1 MAQARRTSPLA
12 TLLAGTLLLSAS
24 ALQAASDVRVVGLF
38 PNAAVVNID
47 GARHMLRVGKP
58 AVQGVE
64 LVAADSNTATL
75 RIDGQTRQFGLQRE
89 YTEGFAQTERQQVSI
104 PRGEGGHF
112 RVTGS
117 INGHHTAFMVDTG
130 ATSVAMNANQ
140 ARRMGID
147 YQLIGT
153 PIRATTASGAV
164 DGYRVSLARVKV
176 GEIELTNVQGVVLN
190 GAYPLDVLL
199 GMSWL
204 SRVRMDERDNLL
216 LLERKF

>member
-1 MAQARRTSPLA
+1 M
-12 TLLAGTLLLSAS
+12 
-24 ALQAASDVRVVGLF
+24 
-38 PNAAVVNID
+38 
-47 GARHMLRVGKP
+47 
-58 AVQGVE
+58 
-64 LVAADSNTATL
+64 
-75 RIDGQTRQFGLQRE
+75 
-89 YTEGFAQTERQQVSI
+89 
-104 PRGEGGHF
+104 
-112 RVTGS
+112 TGS
-117 INGHHTAFMVDTG
+117 INGHHTVFMVDTG

-176 GEIELTNVQGVVLN
+176 GEIELTNVQGVVLD

-216 LLERKF
+216 MLERKF